1 MNTEMNKRMEPVKEV
16 EELYLNEDL
25 QGMSESLGRMVM
37 IADYICDEG
46 DGIAVKDAGGAYIGL
61 KNSLDWGLFQRL
73 AAQAD
78 AIITGSDYLE
88 RVRKMGLSKAQ
99 NVLNQY
105 SQGEFKY
112 LGDWREEHKMNRN
125 PDVIVVS
132 RGLDLEVP
140 EGLIDGG
147 RKFIVFTTH
156 ASSKSEKARQL
167 EKAGASVIDAGTEDD
182 TGVDGAKM
190 DEYLDEVANYKV
202 VKITTGPR
210 ALKIQLD
217 AKKLDILYITRVH
230 KEIPSTPDNI
240 VRILVDGGKVKDR
253 PDLMLARMIK
263 GPVVELG
270 DGTRAPEDFET
281 YVNRDLTAEEKK
293 IILQGLSKSAPS
305 GLRD

>member
-1 MNTEMNKRMEPVKEV
+1 MNTEMNKQVEPVKEI
-16 EELYLNEDL
+16 EEMYLNENL
-25 QGMSESLGRMVM
+25 QGMSESLGRMLM
-37 IADYICDEG
+37 IADYVCDEG

-88 RVRKMGLSKAQ
+88 RVKKMGLTKAQ

-105 SQGEFKY
+105 SQGEYKF
-112 LGDWREEHKMNRN
+112 LGDWREEHGLNRN

-132 RGLDLEVP
+132 RGLDLDVP
-140 EGLIDGG
+140 EGLIEGG
-147 RKFIVFTTH
+147 RKFIIFTTH
-156 ASSKSEKARQL
+156 ASSKSEKAEEL
-167 EKAGASVIDAGTEDD
+167 GKAGATVIDAGTADD
-182 TGVDGAKM
+182 SGVDGSKM
-190 DEYLDEVANYKV
+190 DEYLNDVAHYKV

-230 KEIPSTPDNI
+230 RAIPADSDNI
-240 VRILVDGGKVKDR
+240 VRILVDGGKVSER
-253 PDLMLARMIK
+253 PDLILARMIK
-263 GPVVELG
+263 GPVAELG

-281 YVNRDLTAEEKK
+281 YINKDLPTVEKK
-293 IILQGLSKSAPS
+293 IILEDLSK
-305 GLRD
+305 

>member
-1 MNTEMNKRMEPVKEV
+1 MNTEMNKGVEPAKEI
-16 EELYLNEDL
+16 EEMYLNENL
-25 QGMSESLGRMVM
+25 QGLSDSLGRMVM
-37 IADYICDEG
+37 IGDYVCDEG

-61 KNSLDWGLFQRL
+61 KNALDWGLFQRL

-88 RVRKMGLSKAQ
+88 RVKKMGLGKAQ

-105 SQGEFKY
+105 SQGEFKF
-112 LGDWREEHKMNRN
+112 LGDWREEHGMRRN
-125 PDVIVVS
+125 PDVIVVTRS
-132 RGLDLEVP
+132 LDLDIP
-140 EGLIDGG
+140 EGLIEGE

-156 ASSKSEKARQL
+156 ASSKSDKAKELRD
-167 EKAGASVIDAGTEDD
+167 AGALIIDAGTKDD
-182 TGVDGAKM
+182 AGVDGAKM

-230 KEIPSTPDNI
+230 REIPADADNI
-240 VRILVDGGKVKDR
+240 VRILVDGGKVAER
-253 PDLMLARMIK
+253 SDLMLARTVK
-263 GPVVELG
+263 GPVTDLG

-281 YVNRDLTAEEKK
+281 YINKNLPTVEKK
-293 IILQGLSKSAPS
+293 IILQGLSK
-305 GLRD
+305 